1 MYCTVLYCIVL
12 YWTYH
17 TLLYVTKTGRCG
29 KQTTIFNAQEK
40 CYTAQAFLS
49 PPFGLRALL
58 KGNRSQRRGEGGRE
72 CGGGEKSNHY
82 PAQLTN
88 GLASRSSP
96 DILLFMHLWSAW
108 THQASSFKGPENL
121 CGGSRVINLRYLPG
135 FTICLQNARNLSS
148 LFSITTYVS

>member
-12 YWTYH
+12 YCTYH

-29 KQTTIFNAQEK
+29 KIDNHFQRPREMLHCSRIP
-40 CYTAQAFLS
+40 S
-49 PPFGLRALL
+49 SPFGRCW
-58 KGNRSQRRGEGGRE
+58 KEIGRREGGKE
-72 CGGGEKSNHY
+72 GGSVGGGEKSNHY